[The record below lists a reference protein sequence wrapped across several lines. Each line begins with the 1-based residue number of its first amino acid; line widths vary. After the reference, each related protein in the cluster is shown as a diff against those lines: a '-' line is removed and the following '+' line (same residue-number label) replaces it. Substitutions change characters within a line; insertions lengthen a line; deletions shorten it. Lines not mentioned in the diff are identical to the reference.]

1 MTSTTDPNSAKKPS
15 TESNAPEREA
25 QIHDLAALS
34 ETDLYTVALV
44 WRPFHPQMPSYLASS
59 GTDGGSAFVT
69 ATYNDFCNWRFTKPG
84 AGPFAIMNPFS
95 KTYLGYVTDNHP
107 CQVNKDPGDD
117 KRFQWTLEMRPNGL
131 IIRSVADPGQILEVS
146 GKDEQ
151 TVETWYDSDQ
161 TNQRWVLSKVS

>member
-1 MTSTTDPNSAKKPS
+1 
-15 TESNAPEREA
+15 
-25 QIHDLAALS
+25 
-34 ETDLYTVALV
+34 
-44 WRPFHPQMPSYLASS
+44 
-59 GTDGGSAFVT
+59 
-69 ATYNDFCNWRFTKPG
+69 
-84 AGPFAIMNPFS
+84 MNPFS